1 METKSAR
8 NLKHSAR
15 IYKRG
20 ENMGNKT
27 TIKIENI
34 DDLKKLLDTAK
45 EQCEQLT
52 ETIEKIQSY
61 KPRVQVSMAVEK

>member
-1 METKSAR
+1 ME
-8 NLKHSAR
+8 N
-15 IYKRG
+15 
-20 ENMGNKT
+20 ET

-52 ETIEKIQSY
+52 ETIEEIQSF
-61 KPRVQVSMAVEK
+61 KPRVQVSMAVEKRVRIALVKKESRLHS

>member
-1 METKSAR
+1 ME
-8 NLKHSAR
+8 N
-15 IYKRG
+15 
-20 ENMGNKT
+20 ET

-52 ETIEKIQSY
+52 ETIEEIQSF
-61 KPRVQVSMAVEK
+61 KPRVQVSMAVEKRVRIALAKKESRLHS

>member
-1 METKSAR
+1 ME
-8 NLKHSAR
+8 N
-15 IYKRG
+15 
-20 ENMGNKT
+20 ET

-52 ETIEKIQSY
+52 ETIEKIQSF
-61 KPRVQVSMAVEK
+61 KPRVQVSMAVEKRVQIALVKKESRLHS

>member
-1 METKSAR
+1 MGTKSAR
-8 NLKHSAR
+8 ILKYSAR

-20 ENMGNKT
+20 ENMEKET

-45 EQCEQLT
+45 EQCEQLK
-52 ETIEKIQSY
+52 ETIEEIQSFR
-61 KPRVQVSMAVEK
+61 PRVQAV

>member
-1 METKSAR
+1 ME
-8 NLKHSAR
+8 N
-15 IYKRG
+15 
-20 ENMGNKT
+20 ET

-52 ETIEKIQSY
+52 ETIEEIQSF
-61 KPRVQVSMAVEK
+61 KPRVQVSMAVEKWVQIALVKKESRLHS